1 MPIFRLPRWIEA
13 QYQTSIFDLMRSV
26 IPKEGVTTEEWV
38 NRLASV
44 RQQTDILEI
53 AAKVAQRMVINVN
66 TQNVKTWREAAH
78 RSSQSQKLYRLL
90 QQEIQGG
97 VGVRFNQIIA
107 ENARLISSVPADVAE
122 SLAAEIAKAQQQG
135 VRATTIAKAMRLRF
149 PELMTSRVQLIA
161 RTQAAMASSMLTQ
174 SRAEDLNLR
183 WLEWDTSS
191 DQRVRPSHR
200 AMNGV
205 LLTWN
210 DPPSPEAL
218 IGIKSSLGAY
228 LPGQAPNCRCCPSV
242 LLSADD
248 VSWPRKVYQAGAIH
262 QMTRAKFQQLTGVPD
277 RLAA

>member
-1 MPIFRLPRWIEA
+1 MSNKAPAFQFYAGDFLSSPDVIVMSAQEVGAYCLLLFTSWQSEKRAYLDNDEDRLR
-13 QYQTSIFDLMRSV
+13 R
-26 IPKEGVTTEEWV
+26 
-38 NRLASV
+38 
-44 RQQTDILEI
+44 
-53 AAKVAQRMVINVN
+53 
-66 TQNVKTWREAAH
+66 
-78 RSSQSQKLYRLL
+78 
-90 QQEIQGG
+90 
-97 VGVRFNQIIA
+97 
-107 ENARLISSVPADVAE
+107 
-122 SLAAEIAKAQQQG
+122 
-135 VRATTIAKAMRLRF
+135 IAKAMRLRF

-228 LPGQAPNCRCCPSV
+228 LPGQAPNCRCIPAV

-248 VSWPRKVYQAGAIH
+248 VTWPRKVYQAGAIH
-262 QMTRAKFQQLTGVPD
+262 QMTRAKFQQLTGVPN